1 MTKILLTMKKILF
14 ASLLL
19 LITSNY
25 AQQQEPLSTIDI
37 ENQHKWVDSILSRLT
52 IDQKIGQ
59 LFMIQAYS
67 NKDKKH
73 TDYIK
78 KMIKKYQIGGLIF
91 MQGTPK
97 KQVQLTNSYQ
107 STSKIP
113 LLIGFDGEWGLDM
126 RLKNAFRYPWNMTLG
141 AVQNNKLIE
150 QYGEQLGKHCKRVG
164 IHINFA
170 PVVDINTN
178 PKNPIIGNRSF
189 GENKY
194 NVTDKAIA
202 FTKGMQST
210 GVLANAK
217 HFPGHGDT
225 STDSHKTLPFLDFS
239 LERLD
244 SIELF
249 PYKKLFKTDLASVM
263 IAHLNV
269 PALESKKGV
278 PTSISYNVVT
288 KLLKEKMKFKGLIF
302 TDALNMKG
310 AANYAKPGDIDLAA
324 FMAGN
329 DMLLIPKNVKAAVK
343 KLKNALKNN
352 LFTEERL
359 NESVK
364 KILSAKY
371 WAGLTNFIPLKET
384 NIQEDIITSKDKL
397 LFRSLMKEAITLVK
411 NDNETLPIKEL
422 SDKKIA
428 YVKIGDSDNFDFT
441 NTLKKYTSIT
451 IISGNN
457 ITELQQKLKNFDT
470 VIIGY
475 HKSNTTP
482 WKSFKMSEEEL
493 SWLQEISKNKQVIL
507 DVFASPYTLLDID
520 NFKHINAVLVSYQ
533 NSKVAQE
540 ISAQMI
546 FGAIETKGKLPV
558 SIKNIFPEGTGLSTT
573 NLQRLSYTIPEEVD
587 MSSKALQK
595 IDSMT
600 KMVVDSLMAPGGQV
614 LVARYGKV
622 VYHKSFGYHTY
633 DKKQQ
638 VKLTDLYDLA
648 SITKI
653 TGGLPMIMK
662 SEELDLFNLD
672 DSLGDFLPY
681 LKGSN
686 KDTITLKEALSH
698 VGKIK
703 PWIPYYLETIDS
715 ITKQPFSKYYS
726 NTKNENFSIK
736 VAENLYLL
744 NSYTDSIYTKI
755 AEAPQRINSGYKYSG
770 LLFYL
775 FKKYLKE
782 TYHQEMDV
790 LNSENFYKP
799 LGAETL
805 TYNPLD
811 KFSKNRIVPTEV
823 DDYYRHQTLQGYVHD
838 MGAAM
843 MNGVSGNAGLFS
855 NSNDLA
861 KMMQMYLQKGFYG
874 GKRYFEAKTLDKFNH
889 RYYAK
894 DSVRRG
900 LGFDKPQ
907 INPEE
912 KAAGSLASNNSFGHS
927 GFTGTYAWV
936 DPDNGLLYIFL
947 SNRVYPTMSNNK
959 LGEKDIRTIIHNLIY
974 EAIIE

>member
-1 MTKILLTMKKILF
+1 MKKILILSF
-14 ASLLL
+14 LLFL
-19 LITSNY
+19 TTSY

-37 ENQHKWVDSILSRLT
+37 ESQNKWVDSVMNRLN
-52 IDQKIGQ
+52 IDKKIGQ

-73 TDYIK
+73 TAYIK
-78 KMIKKYQIGGLIF
+78 KMIRKYHIGGLIF

-97 KQVQLTNSYQ
+97 KQVSLTNLYQ
-107 STSKIP
+107 AKTKIP
-113 LLIGFDGEWGLDM
+113 LLIGFDGEWGLNM
-126 RLKNAFRYPWNMTLG
+126 RLKNSFRYPWNMTLG

-150 QYGEQLGKHCKRVG
+150 QFGEQLGKHCKRVG

-194 NVTDKAIA
+194 NVTEKAIA
-202 FTKGMQST
+202 FTKGMQGA

-249 PYKKLFKTDLASVM
+249 PYKKLFKTNLASVM

-269 PALESKKGV
+269 PVLESEKGV
-278 PTSISYNVVT
+278 PTSISYKVVT
-288 KLLKEKMKFKGLIF
+288 ELLKEKMNFKGLIF

-324 FMAGN
+324 FIAGN
-329 DMLLIPKNVKAAVK
+329 DMLLIPEDVKAAVK
-343 KLKNALKNN
+343 KLKKALKNN
-352 LFTEERL
+352 IFTEERL
-359 NESVK
+359 NESVI
-364 KILSAKY
+364 KILKAKY
-371 WAGLTNFIPLKET
+371 WAGLNNFTPLKET
-384 NIQEDIITSKDKL
+384 HIQEDIITSKDKL
-397 LFRSLMKEAITLVK
+397 LYRSLMKEAITLVK
-411 NDNETLPIKEL
+411 NDNETLPIKDL
-422 SDKKIA
+422 SNSKIA
-428 YVKIGDSDNFDFT
+428 YVKLGDSDNFNFT
-441 NTLKKYTSIT
+441 NTLKKYTNVAV
-451 IISGNN
+451 ISGDN
-457 ITELQQKLKNFDT
+457 IADLLQKLENYNT

-475 HKSNTTP
+475 HKSNATP
-482 WKSFKMSEEEL
+482 WKSFKMSAEEHT
-493 SWLQEISKNKQVIL
+493 WLQEISKNKKVIL
-507 DVFASPYTLLDID
+507 AIFASPYTLLDIS
-520 NFKHINAVLVSYQ
+520 NFEHIDAVMVSYQ
-533 NSKVAQE
+533 NSTVSQE
-540 ISAQMI
+540 VSAQMI
-546 FGAIETKGKLPV
+546 FGAIEIKGKLPV
-558 SIKNIFPEGTGLSTT
+558 SIKTIFPEGTGVTT
-573 NLQRLSYTIPEEVD
+573 SNLMRLSYTIPEEVD
-587 MSSKALQK
+587 MSSKLLQK

-600 KMVVDSLMAPGGQV
+600 TMVVDSLMAPGGQV

-633 DKKQQ
+633 DKNQK
-638 VKLTDLYDLA
+638 VKLNDLYDLA
-648 SITKI
+648 SVTKI
-653 TGGLPMIMK
+653 LGGLPMIMK
-662 SEELDLFNLD
+662 SEELDLFNLNTT
-672 DSLGDFLPY
+672 LGELLPY

-686 KDTITLKEALSH
+686 KDTITIKEALSH
-698 VGKIK
+698 VAKIK

-715 ITKQPFSKYYS
+715 ITTQPFETYYR
-726 NTKNENFSIK
+726 KIKDENFSIK
-736 VAENLYLL
+736 VAENLYLK
-744 NSYTDSIYTKI
+744 NSYTDSIYKKI
-755 AEAPQRINSGYKYSG
+755 AEAPQRTEEGYKYSG

-775 FKKYLKE
+775 FKKYIKD
-782 TYHQEMDV
+782 TFNQEMDS
-790 LNSENFYKP
+790 LNKENFYKP

-805 TYNPLD
+805 TYNPLK
-811 KFSKNRIVPTEV
+811 KFSKNRIAPTEV
-823 DDYYRHQTLQGYVHD
+823 DDYYRHQTLQGSVHD

-855 NSNDLA
+855 NSNDVA
-861 KMMQMYLQKGFYG
+861 KMMQLYLQKGFYG
-874 GKRYFEAKTLDKFNH
+874 GKKYFEAKTLDKFNH

-894 DSVRRG
+894 DSIRRG

-907 INPEE
+907 INPEV
-912 KAAGSLASNNSFGHS
+912 KAAGSLASDNSFGHS

-936 DPDNGLLYIFL
+936 DPDNGLLYVFL
-947 SNRVYPTMSNNK
+947 SNRVYPTMNNNK

>member
-1 MTKILLTMKKILF
+1 MKKILF
-14 ASLLL
+14 VSFLFCLS
-19 LITSNY
+19 ISY

-37 ENQHKWVDSILSRLT
+37 ENQNKWVDSIMNRLT

-73 TDYIK
+73 TAYVK
-78 KMIKKYQIGGLIF
+78 KMIKKYHIGGLIF

-97 KQVQLTNSYQ
+97 KQVSLTNIYQ
-107 STSKIP
+107 NKSKIP

-126 RLKNAFRYPWNMTLG
+126 RLKNSFRYPWNMTLG

-150 QYGEQLGKHCKRVG
+150 QFGEQLGKHCKRVG

-202 FTKGMQST
+202 FTNGMQRT

-225 STDSHKTLPFLDFS
+225 STDSHKTLPFLDFT

-269 PALESKKGV
+269 PSLESKKGV
-278 PTSISYNVVT
+278 PTSISYKVVT
-288 KLLKEKMKFKGLIF
+288 ELLKEKMKFKGLIF

-324 FMAGN
+324 FIAGN
-329 DMLLIPKNVKAAVK
+329 DMLLIPEDVKAAVR
-343 KLKNALKNN
+343 KLKKALKNN
-352 LFTEERL
+352 LFTEKRL
-359 NESVK
+359 DESVR
-364 KILSAKY
+364 KILKAKY
-371 WAGLTNFIPLKET
+371 WAGLNNFIPIKET
-384 NIQEDIITSKDKL
+384 NIQNDIITSKDEL

-411 NDNETLPIKEL
+411 NDNETLPIKDL
-422 SDKKIA
+422 SNSKIA
-428 YVKIGDSDNFDFT
+428 YIKLGDSDNFNFT
-441 NTLKKYTSIT
+441 NTLKKYTNIT
-451 IISGNN
+451 VISGKNL
-457 ITELQQKLKNFDT
+457 TELLQKLENYTT

-475 HKSNTTP
+475 HKSNANP
-482 WKSFKMSEEEL
+482 WKSFKMSSEEL
-493 SWLQEISKNKQVIL
+493 NWLQEISKNKKVIL

-520 NFKHINAVLVSYQ
+520 NFKHIDAVLVSYQ
-533 NSKVAQE
+533 NSTISQE

-546 FGAIETKGKLPV
+546 FGAIEVKGKLPV
-558 SIKNIFPEGTGLSTT
+558 SIKNIFPEGTGLTT
-573 NLQRLSYTIPEEVD
+573 SNLMRLSYTIPEEVD
-587 MSSKALQK
+587 MSSKLLQK
-595 IDSMT
+595 IDSVT
-600 KMVVDSLMAPGGQV
+600 TVVIDSLMAPGGQV

-633 DKKQQ
+633 EKKQQ

-653 TGGLPMIMK
+653 LGGLPMIMK
-662 SEELDLFNLD
+662 SEELDLFDLD
-672 DSLGDFLPY
+672 DTLGELLPY

-686 KDTITLKEALSH
+686 KDTITIKEALSH

-703 PWIPYYLETIDS
+703 PWIPYYLETIDT
-715 ITKQPFSKYYS
+715 ITKQPFNNYYS
-726 NTKNENFSIK
+726 KTKTKDYSIK

-755 AEAPQRINSGYKYSG
+755 AEAPQRINNGYKYSG

-775 FKKYLKE
+775 FKKYIKN
-782 TYHQEMDV
+782 TFNKEMDY
-790 LNSENFYKP
+790 LNNENFYKP

-811 KFSKNRIVPTEV
+811 KFSKNRIIPSEV
-823 DDYYRHQTLQGYVHD
+823 DDYFRHQTLQGYVHD
-838 MGAAM
+838 MGAGM

-855 NSNDLA
+855 NSNDVA

-874 GKRYFEAKTLDKFNH
+874 GKKYFEAKTLDKFNH
-889 RYYAK
+889 RYFVK
-894 DSVRRG
+894 DSIRRG

-927 GFTGTYAWV
+927 GFTGTYTWV
-936 DPDNGLLYIFL
+936 DPDNGLLYVFL